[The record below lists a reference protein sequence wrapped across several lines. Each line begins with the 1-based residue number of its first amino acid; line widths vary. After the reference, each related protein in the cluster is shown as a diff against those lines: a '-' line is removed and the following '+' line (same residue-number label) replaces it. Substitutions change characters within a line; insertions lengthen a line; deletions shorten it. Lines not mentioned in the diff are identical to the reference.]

1 MPQAQHIPD
10 KSNGYYHERQYPI
23 RNAKSQKELENAMN
37 SSGENFKWI
46 EYFKRFADLKE
57 INRTAVIQLIQS
69 IKIFGKNKIQIKFN
83 YQPEYEKAVSFL
95 EEQKE
100 GVF

>member
-1 MPQAQHIPD
+1 MYSEEQ
-10 KSNGYYHERQYPI
+10 KCLE
-23 RNAKSQKELENAMN
+23 NAAAELQKELENIMSNN
-37 SSGENFKWI
+37 SENFKWI
-46 EYFKRFADLKE
+46 EHFKRFSDLKE

-69 IKIFGKNKIQIKFN
+69 IKIFGKNRIQIKFN
-83 YQPEYEKAVSFL
+83 YQPEYEKAISFL